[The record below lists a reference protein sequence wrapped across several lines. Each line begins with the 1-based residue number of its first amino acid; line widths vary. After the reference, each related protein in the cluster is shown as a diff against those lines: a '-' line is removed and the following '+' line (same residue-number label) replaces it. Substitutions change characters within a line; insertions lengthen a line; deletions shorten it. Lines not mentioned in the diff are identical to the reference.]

1 MNNLGLLVLGKRKLF
16 FISSLNDEMSEN
28 EISAIRF
35 LFESRH
41 SKLFVL
47 KYSLKRESL
56 MAFLSESEVVEVG

>member
-41 SKLFVL
+41 SKSFVL

>member
-41 SKLFVL
+41 SKPFVL